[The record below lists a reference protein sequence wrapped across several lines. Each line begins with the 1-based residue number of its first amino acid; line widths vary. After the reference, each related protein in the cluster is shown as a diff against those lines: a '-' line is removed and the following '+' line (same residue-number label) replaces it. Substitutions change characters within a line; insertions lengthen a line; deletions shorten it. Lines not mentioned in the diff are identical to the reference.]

1 MKNKYLTFFTTIIF
15 SYSFSQSIVSTEAEN
30 KKLIIEEFTGIS
42 CQYCPIGHTIVQNLL
57 DDNPGNAFA
66 IKIHEGTYAEGFN
79 PDFTTQWGTNIVSQS
94 NNGGSYPSG
103 TINRQVFPSASSN
116 GGTSIAL
123 GWTNIDNNPFITAA
137 ENLLTQSS
145 YVNVGIEADLNID
158 SRELTIHVEAYYTA
172 SSPESTNLLNVA
184 ILQNNTIAPQSGEG
198 GSNEYNHTH
207 RLVDLITGQ
216 WGDEI
221 NNTSAGSFID
231 RYYTYTIPESY
242 NNVEAI
248 LENIEIVTYIS
259 ETTQEIINGNG
270 VYPNLVLLS
279 NDVGVTSINSPNN
292 ISNSSS
298 EYVTVEV
305 TNFGENSVSG
315 FDISYQLNSNDIVTE
330 TFTNTIASEETAS
343 FTFDTTLNLS
353 DIQNCQLSVFTS
365 LENDENNSNN
375 GIIQAFSFL
384 DYCTPNAGSCNLDG
398 IKQFIL
404 NTINIDDGGI
414 GCNTEP
420 SDGPLGYADRRYL
433 TTDLSRYSGQ
443 NSYTIQAMQL
453 WGTGADAYPPNAEGF
468 AVWIDFD
475 DSETFESDELLI
487 ESSFDGY
494 GVLEN
499 FTLNIPTDA
508 PLGTHILRAK
518 AIDLTTGDNLTNP
531 CDNFS
536 YGEVH
541 DYSVNIISTLSSEN
555 IDFKNNFYIYP
566 NPSNGMFNLISEY
579 EKANFKIYDILGKEI
594 LNGTLASGNNTL
606 DLSSFN
612 NGVYILNII
621 STMGEVVNIRL
632 VKN

>member
-1 MKNKYLTFFTTIIF
+1 M
-15 SYSFSQSIVSTEAEN
+15 
-30 KKLIIEEFTGIS
+30 
-42 CQYCPIGHTIVQNLL
+42 
-57 DDNPGNAFA
+57 
-66 IKIHEGTYAEGFN
+66 
-79 PDFTTQWGTNIVSQS
+79 
-94 NNGGSYPSG
+94 
-103 TINRQVFPSASSN
+103 
-116 GGTSIAL
+116 
-123 GWTNIDNNPFITAA
+123 
-137 ENLLTQSS
+137 
-145 YVNVGIEADLNID
+145 
-158 SRELTIHVEAYYTA
+158 
-172 SSPESTNLLNVA
+172 
-184 ILQNNTIAPQSGEG
+184 
-198 GSNEYNHTH
+198 
-207 RLVDLITGQ
+207 
-216 WGDEI
+216 
-221 NNTSAGSFID
+221 
-231 RYYTYTIPESY
+231 
-242 NNVEAI
+242 
-248 LENIEIVTYIS
+248 
-259 ETTQEIINGNG
+259 
-270 VYPNLVLLS
+270 
-279 NDVGVTSINSPNN
+279 GVTSINSPNN

-298 EYVTVEV
+298 ELVTVEV
-305 TNFGENSVSG
+305 TNYGENSVSG

-330 TFTNTIASEETAS
+330 TFTNTIPSEETAI

-404 NTINIDDGGI
+404 NTINVDDGGI

-541 DYSVNIISTLSSEN
+541 DYSVNIISTLSTEN
-555 IDFKNNFYIYP
+555 IDFKNNFNIYP
-566 NPSNGMFNLISEY
+566 NPSNGMFNVISEY
-579 EKANFKIYDILGKEI
+579 EKANFKIYDIVGKEI
-594 LNGTLASGNNTL
+594 FNGTLGSGNNSL
-606 DLSSFN
+606 DLSKSN

-621 STMGEVVNIRL
+621 SNMGEIANIKL